1 LIISCR
7 FSQAFGFD
15 AGSRQNTPKNRFLY
29 SFSRNGVEQL
39 HIDNSNYGLGDIRLT
54 TGYSLYESYS
64 NAVAI
69 RASLK
74 VPTGSSSDLRGS
86 GSTDLAV
93 WLIAQHDDD
102 TRFGLWSVFGS
113 GGAMAMT
120 TGDVLPDMQKNYSFF
135 GMLGGGWK
143 PLSWFTLKVQVEAY
157 SAFYSG
163 CEFNDLTS
171 YTTRLTSGV
180 SFDLP
185 SDYKLDIGMS
195 QDILWASQPDVD
207 FHFALR
213 KMF

>member
-1 LIISCR
+1 MIISLSIFTGLR
-7 FSQAFGFD
+7 FD